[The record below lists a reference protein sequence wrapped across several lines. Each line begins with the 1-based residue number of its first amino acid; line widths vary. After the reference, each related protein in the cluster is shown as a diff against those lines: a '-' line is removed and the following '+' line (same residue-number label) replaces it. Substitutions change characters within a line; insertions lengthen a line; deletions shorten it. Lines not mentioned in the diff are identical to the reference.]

1 MINCFL
7 ILPSLSWEQASGF
20 SLGVVKCQ
28 ESMILKEEKIKESL
42 RFAKRHPLLHLIGLT
57 CCSLISLNWVWSS
70 NTSFFYQSLK
80 FQKPNTPQPSEMN
93 WRKADERIDSQRQ
106 CPRDLGKAVE
116 NFIGGIGA
124 REFIVARARSGSCM
138 RKLHLGEEFIHGQG
152 IQK

>member
-1 MINCFL
+1 
-7 ILPSLSWEQASGF
+7 
-20 SLGVVKCQ
+20 
-28 ESMILKEEKIKESL
+28 
-42 RFAKRHPLLHLIGLT
+42 
-57 CCSLISLNWVWSS
+57 
-70 NTSFFYQSLK
+70 
-80 FQKPNTPQPSEMN
+80 MN